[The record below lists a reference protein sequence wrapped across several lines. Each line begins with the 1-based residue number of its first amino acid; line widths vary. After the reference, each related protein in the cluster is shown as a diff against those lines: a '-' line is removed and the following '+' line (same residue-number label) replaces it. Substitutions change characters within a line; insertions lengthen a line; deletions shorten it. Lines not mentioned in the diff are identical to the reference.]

1 MELEIRLGN
10 NAVAAWQRAFREM
23 PAKASKELA
32 NGLSDGGLKLRT
44 SVRRALRTQMG
55 TKSAAPINQRTPS
68 KLNRAALTFSIMGI
82 GKGLPISY
90 FPVRLSRSTRSL
102 VRWSPRQHWRLQP
115 RNAQGQFGFIE
126 DTPEAAVS
134 AMLWGNLHAFQRSF
148 VGPRGP
154 RAIRGGAKGGMRQLF
169 GPSVAKE
176 LGVDQSLVAFKT
188 GIGSIIEPS
197 ISRRLARLLP
207 TG

>member
-10 NAVAAWQRAFREM
+10 NAIAAWQRAFREM
-23 PAKASKELA
+23 PAQASKELA

-55 TKSAAPINQRTPS
+55 TKSAAPINLRTPS
-68 KLNRAALTFSIMGI
+68 KLDRGGLSFTIYGN
-82 GKGLPISY
+82 GKGLPIFD
-90 FPVRLSRSTRSL
+90 FPVRMSRSKRAL
-102 VRWSPRQHWRLQP
+102 VRWSPRQHWQLQP
-115 RNAQGQFGFIE
+115 RNASGQFGPIR

-134 AMLWGNLHAFQRSF
+134 AMVWGNMHAFQRSF

-176 LGVDQSLVAFKT
+176 LGIDQSLVAFKT